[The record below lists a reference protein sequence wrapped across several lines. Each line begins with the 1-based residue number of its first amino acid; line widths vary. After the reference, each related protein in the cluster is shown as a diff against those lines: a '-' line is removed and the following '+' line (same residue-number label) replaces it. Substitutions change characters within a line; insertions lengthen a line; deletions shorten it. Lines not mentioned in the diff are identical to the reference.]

1 MSKKGVWT
9 IHFLLWLDMLSSND
23 GCECIFNVGLPI
35 HGNNHPHIQRYFYFI
50 LVQLSLVC
58 LLFIKLP
65 LWLPG
70 SIGASWCDQFNPLQT
85 SEISVVTLSAF
96 TKKSKY
102 QNESF
107 FLSWRVLEG
116 AESAY
121 FCDLGHSWSM
131 RGKITDMPCICIMPW
146 NQNIRKAWHFPPFWR
161 KTYRN
166 ALYQSINVLT
176 LTFCENDG
184 GSSRVW
190 KVVPNIAW
198 SANST

>member
-96 TKKSKY
+96 TKKIKISKWIILLKLKSTWRCRVSIFLRPWAQLVDERKNY
-102 QNESF
+102 RYALHLHHAMEPKYPESMAF
-107 FLSWRVLEG
+107 SSFLKENLMHIETLYTSPLM
-116 AESAY
+116 Y
-121 FCDLGHSWSM
+121 
-131 RGKITDMPCICIMPW
+131 
-146 NQNIRKAWHFPPFWR
+146 WH
-161 KTYRN
+161 
-166 ALYQSINVLT
+166 
-176 LTFCENDG
+176 
-184 GSSRVW
+184 
-190 KVVPNIAW
+190 
-198 SANST
+198 